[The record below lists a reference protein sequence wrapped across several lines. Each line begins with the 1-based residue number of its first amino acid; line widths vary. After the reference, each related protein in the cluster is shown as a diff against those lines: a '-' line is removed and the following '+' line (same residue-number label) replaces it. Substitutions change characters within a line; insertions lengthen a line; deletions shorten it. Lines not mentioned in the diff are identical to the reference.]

1 MFDSWNASESGRPDL
16 SGRMDGPFLGESQ
29 FEAACRIEYA
39 WERRV
44 PLLIARGHSGI
55 GKSSL
60 LKLMQH
66 RFQRRGIPVA
76 RVSLAGLER
85 GELPTALAEKLRLT
99 QPTADNSPQWRPLI
113 QGLDLLAATQAPPCL
128 LLDDVNDCCDEAV
141 PDLLRLVGV
150 IEETQRGLLV
160 VALRTPVGNASDPL
174 ANRLSSRC
182 DVFVEL
188 CPWSREDCG
197 NYLREL
203 GLGIDGQNWSF
214 APNAVETIAR
224 LTGGDPSQVVR
235 LARLS
240 CLAAVA
246 EGRNLIGREVILA
259 CARELG
265 DAVALVD
272 ETAKAG
278 STAV

>member
-1 MFDSWNASESGRPDL
+1 L
-16 SGRMDGPFLGESQ
+16 SGRLDGPFLGESQ

-44 PLLIARGHSGI
+44 PLLIARGSTGI

-66 RFQRRGIPVA
+66 RLQRRGVPVA
-76 RVSLAGLER
+76 RVSLVGLER
-85 GELPTALAEKLRLT
+85 GELPTALAERLRLI
-99 QPTADNSPQWRPLI
+99 QPTSDNSPQWRPLI
-113 QGLDLLAATQAPPCL
+113 QGLDLLASTQAPPCL
-128 LLDDVNDCCDEAV
+128 LLDDVSDCGDEV
-141 PDLLRLVGV
+141 IPDLLRLVGLL
-150 IEETQRGLLV
+150 EETQRGLLV
-160 VALRTPVGNASDPL
+160 IALRTSVGKAIDPL
-174 ANRLSSRC
+174 ASRLTSRC

-203 GLGIDGQNWSF
+203 GLGTDGQSWSF
-214 APNAVETIAR
+214 APNAVEAIAR
-224 LTGGDPSQVVR
+224 LTGGDPSQIVR
-235 LARLS
+235 LARLA

-259 CARELG
+259 CAREMG
-265 DAVALVD
+265 DAMALTE
-272 ETAKAG
+272 ETAGSVAG
-278 STAV
+278 